1 MKKINGLYL
10 LLAVLFTFASC
21 KGGGTAS
28 VSTDSDTL
36 RLDYAQHLQIV
47 KHEGFVEVNL
57 ADPWKSGNT
66 LHTYL
71 LVDASLKELPKSM
84 PKGTVVRTPLKRTV
98 VATSAH
104 CALMKDMGVDGALA
118 GVCDIGYINLP
129 WVKVLN
135 KHGKLEDCGSG
146 MEPTLEKIINLS
158 PDAIFLSPF
167 QNSGGYGKLEKLN
180 IPIIEVAD
188 YMETSALGRAEWMKF
203 YGLLFGCEQKA
214 NEIFNE
220 VVENYDKYK
229 SIALKAKDRKR
240 VMMDLMTGSVWYV
253 PGGQSTMGRLL
264 ADANASYA
272 YAADNQSGSLP
283 LPFESVLEKCAD
295 SDIWI
300 LRYGNSTRPMTLADI
315 RAQKDGYTNFR
326 PYKTGEVYGCNTL
339 TTTFY
344 EETSFHPDRLL
355 RDFVLII
362 HPKAGIDGGLKF
374 FHKISK

>member
-1 MKKINGLYL
+1 MKRFSTLYI
-10 LLAVLFTFASC
+10 LLAVLLAFASC

-28 VSTDSDTL
+28 ALTEGDTV
-36 RLDYAQHLQIV
+36 RFDYAKHLQIV
-47 KHEGFVEVNL
+47 KHEGFTEVNL
-57 ADPWKSGNT
+57 SDPWKPGRT

-71 LVDASLKELPKSM
+71 LVDASQKELPMDM
-84 PKGTVVRTPLKRTV
+84 PHGTLVRTPLKKAV

-104 CALMKDMGVDGALA
+104 CALMNDMGVEGSLA
-118 GVCDIGYINLP
+118 GVCDIDYINLP
-129 WVKVLN
+129 WVKYLN
-135 KHGKLEDCGSG
+135 KRGKVEDCGSG

-167 QNSGGYGKLEKLN
+167 QNSGGYGKLEKLD

-203 YGLLFGCEQKA
+203 YGLLFGCEAKA
-214 NEIFNE
+214 NEIFAN
-220 VVENYDKYK
+220 VLTNYNKYK
-229 SIALKAKDRKR
+229 SLASKSTTKKR
-240 VMMDLMTGSVWYV
+240 VMMDMMTGSVWYV

-272 YAADNQSGSLP
+272 YSTDENSGSLS

-300 LRYGNSTRPMTLADI
+300 LRYGNSSRPMTLADI
-315 RAQKDGYTNFR
+315 RSQKDGYTNFR

-355 RDFVLII
+355 RDFVMII
-362 HPKAGIDGGLKF
+362 HPEANIEGEMKF
-374 FHKISK
+374 FHKIK

>member
-1 MKKINGLYL
+1 MKKIDGLYFL
-10 LLAVLFTFASC
+10 LVVLFALASC

-28 VSTDSDTL
+28 VSAESDTL

-47 KHEGFVEVNL
+47 KHKDFVEVNL

-71 LVDASLKELPKSM
+71 LVDASARKMPESM
-84 PKGTVVRTPLKRTV
+84 PKGAIVRTPLKRAV

-104 CALMKDMGVDGALA
+104 CALMKDMGVEGALA

-129 WVKVLN
+129 WVKELN
-135 KHGKLEDCGSG
+135 KRGNLEDCGSG

-167 QNSGGYGKLEKLN
+167 QNSGGYGKLEKIN

-203 YGLLFGCEQKA
+203 YGLLFGCEKRA
-214 NEIFNE
+214 NKIFE
-220 VVENYDKYK
+220 QVVDNYSKYK
-229 SIALKAKDRKR
+229 SLAMKSKGRKR

-272 YAADNQSGSLP
+272 YSADTQSGSLT
-283 LPFESVLEKCAD
+283 LPYESVLEKCAD
-295 SDIWI
+295 SDVWI
-300 LRYGNSTRPMTLADI
+300 LRYGNSARPMTLADI
-315 RAQKDGYTNFR
+315 RAQREGYTTFR

-355 RDFVLII
+355 RDFVLIV
-362 HPKAGIDGGLKF
+362 HPDVGIEGGMKF
-374 FHKISK
+374 FHKIK